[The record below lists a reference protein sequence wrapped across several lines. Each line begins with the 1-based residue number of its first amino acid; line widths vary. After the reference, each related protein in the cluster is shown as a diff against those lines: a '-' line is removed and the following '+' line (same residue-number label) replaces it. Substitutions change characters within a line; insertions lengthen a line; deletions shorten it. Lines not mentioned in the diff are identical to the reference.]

1 MISGKERV
9 LRVLNKQKT
18 DSIPWVPFAGVHA
31 GQLVGYNA
39 EEVYK
44 DADKCFESLLKVND
58 IYKPDG
64 QPIMFDLQIEAEIL
78 GCELLWAPDSPPT
91 VKSHP
96 LADTDEIPTR
106 MIQADEGRLAI
117 ELEVMRRAKEAF
129 GDTTA
134 LYGLITGPFTLAL
147 HLRGTGIFMDMMQKP
162 DYMVELINYCSE
174 VEETV
179 AGYLMDAG
187 MDVIAVV
194 DPMVSQISPK
204 HFDQFIHQPF
214 SDLFTSIRNRDVK
227 SSCFVCGNATK
238 KLDQMCLTGCDSI
251 SIDEN
256 VNLAEAKSVCDKH
269 EVVLGGNIPLTT
281 VMLNG
286 SQQDN
291 MKCAVDL
298 IDSLPTQHNYIMAP
312 GCDLPYETPP
322 ENVIAAQQATHNT
335 DVVREMIK
343 NYESTEI
350 AFEGELPDYKNLEK
364 PLIEVFTLDSTA
376 CAACTYMLA
385 VAMDAKDEF
394 GDQIEVVEHKYTEP
408 QNIARC
414 REMGVEQLPSIYIN
428 GELKHSSLIP
438 SQTELFAQISE
449 IL

>member
-9 LRVLNKQKT
+9 LAVLNKEAT
-18 DSIPWVPFAGVHA
+18 DTIPWVPFAGVHA
-31 GQLVGYNA
+31 GKLLGYNA
-39 EEVYK
+39 SELYQ
-44 DADKCFESLLKVND
+44 DADKCFEALQKVNE

-96 LADTDEIPTR
+96 LAETDELPATTIEPG
-106 MIQADEGRLAI
+106 DGRLGV
-117 ELEVMRRAKEAF
+117 ELEVMKRAKAAF
-129 GDTTA
+129 GQTTA

-147 HLRGTGIFMDMMQKP
+147 HLRGTAIFMDMMKKP
-162 DYMVELINYCSE
+162 DYIKDLLSYCGE
-174 VEETV
+174 VAKTV
-179 AGYLMDAG
+179 AGYLIDAG
-187 MDVIAVV
+187 MDVVAVV
-194 DPMVSQISPK
+194 DPMISQISPK
-204 HFDQFIHQPF
+204 HFDAFMHQPF
-214 SDLFTSIRNRDVK
+214 TDLFSSIRDKGAK
-227 SSCFVCGNATK
+227 SSFFVCGDATK
-238 KLDQMCLTGCDSI
+238 KLEQMCKTGCDSI

-256 VNLAEAKSVCDKH
+256 VNLAGAKEVCDTYD
-269 EVVLGGNIPLTT
+269 VVLGGNIPLTT

-291 MKCAVDL
+291 MKCVVDL
-298 IDSLPTQHNYIMAP
+298 IDSLPNTSNYIIAP

-322 ENVIAAQQATHNT
+322 ENVIAAEQATHNT

-343 NYESTEI
+343 NYEQKEI
-350 AFEGELPDYKNLEK
+350 AFEGELPDYANLAK

-385 VAMDAKDEF
+385 VAMDAEKEF
-394 GDQIEVVEHKYTEP
+394 GDTIEVIEHKYTEP

-414 REMGVEQLPSIYIN
+414 REMGVQQLPSIYIN
-428 GELKHSSLIP
+428 GELKHSSIIP
-438 SQTELFAQISE
+438 SQTELFAE
-449 IL
+449 IEELL